1 MTNVVQ
7 MLHLSY
13 MAAQTRAKIR
23 MKVSDAQ
30 EEFRN
35 AGQSVTVGLEH
46 MLPQFAPNNRVFDV
60 VVFDAYGIEPEQV
73 DWARRKYT
81 SLQRDFSNT
90 PIVIATPDFKQKQS
104 WIAFG
109 YTRIIPPLVRRG
121 VIADL
126 IVELGFAKSLAEK
139 VPLVQ
144 QLEEIDTNDHL
155 MH

>member
-1 MTNVVQ
+1 MKNVVQ
-7 MLHLSY
+7 ILHLSH
-13 MAAQTRAKIR
+13 MANLTRDKIR
-23 MKVSDAQ
+23 MKVRDAQ

-46 MLPQFAPNNRVFDV
+46 MFPKLAPTSRSFDI
-60 VVFDAYGIEPEQV
+60 VVFDAYNIEPAQIDQAE
-73 DWARRKYT
+73 RRYV
-81 SLQRDFSNT
+81 SLQGSFGGV
-90 PIVIATPDFKQKQS
+90 PIVVATPDFEQKQA
-104 WIAFG
+104 WKDIG
-109 YTRIIPPLVRRG
+109 YRRIIPPLVRRG